1 MKHMKMLRMLMVL
14 GLAVSA
20 MGQKPAASPT
30 PSASPAATPARKPP
44 ATIAASVDQEVSIL
58 EREFVSAA
66 EAMPEDKY
74 GFTPSNLNIP
84 GSKDVRS
91 FAVQVKHVANTNF
104 QLWAPVT
111 GEKPA
116 YDLSND
122 DGPDSIKTKA
132 DIIKFLKDSFEAGH
146 RAAKSLTPENSTEP
160 VTTFFGPTPRIFATT
175 FGVAHGFDH
184 YGQMVEYLRMNG
196 ILPPASRGSN

>member
-1 MKHMKMLRMLMVL
+1 MKQMKMLQILMVL
-14 GLAVSA
+14 GLAVST
-20 MGQKPAASPT
+20 MGQKPAAPAAAPAPT
-30 PSASPAATPARKPP
+30 PAPKPP
-44 ATIAASVDQEVSIL
+44 ASIAASVDREVSII

-74 GFTPSNLNIP
+74 AFTPSTLNIP

-91 FAVQVKHVANTNF
+91 FALQVKHVANTNF
-104 QLWAPVT
+104 ELWAAVT

-146 RAAKSLTPENSTEP
+146 RAAKSLTPENSTET

-175 FGVAHGFDH
+175 FAVAHAFDH

-196 ILPPASRGSN
+196 ILPPASRGGN

>member
-30 PSASPAATPARKPP
+30 PSASPAATPAPARKPP

-58 EREFVSAA
+58 E
-66 EAMPEDKY
+66 
-74 GFTPSNLNIP
+74 TPSNLNIP

-91 FAVQVKHVANTNF
+91 FAQQVKHVANTNF

-132 DIIKFLKDSFEAGH
+132 DIIKFLKESFEAGH